1 MNCGPSG
8 FSRGVRWRAKF
19 AHEVKNPLT
28 PIKLSVQHIRKAWKD
43 QKGEFEK
50 VLERNVGAILK
61 EIDRLA
67 EIASGFSRFGAPA
80 AAAGKVPLEPV
91 DVEAVAG
98 ELLTLYRGGE
108 GGPIDFAADIP
119 VDLPRISARETE
131 LKEVLSNLLENAR
144 AAIEGD
150 GSVVIEAV
158 SVPTGVEVR
167 VRDDGAGI
175 PVDLMGRI
183 FEPQFSTRST
193 GTGLGLA
200 IVRKLV
206 ESWDGTVTAEA
217 DRGEGTVIRLQL
229 RPWRDMERIEDQ
241 ENSPGGEPSTS
252 DMGSDRPP

>member
-1 MNCGPSG
+1 M
-8 FSRGVRWRAKF
+8 
-19 AHEVKNPLT
+19 
-28 PIKLSVQHIRKAWKD
+28 
-43 QKGEFEK
+43 
-50 VLERNVGAILK
+50 GAILK

-80 AAAGKVPLEPV
+80 AVGEVPLEPV
-91 DVEAVAG
+91 DVDAVAR

-119 VDLPRISARETE
+119 EDLPRISARETE
-131 LKEVLSNLLENAR
+131 LKEVLSNLLENGR

-150 GSVVIEAV
+150 GSVIIEAR
-158 SVPTGVEVR
+158 SVPTAVEIR
-167 VRDDGAGI
+167 VRDDGTGI
-175 PVDLMGRI
+175 PVDLLGRI

-206 ESWDGTVTAEA
+206 ESWGGMVTVEV

-229 RPWRDMERIEDQ
+229 RPWTEAERTDGE
-241 ENSPGGEPSTS
+241 EPS
-252 DMGSDRPP
+252 

>member
-1 MNCGPSG
+1 MA
-8 FSRGVRWRAKF
+8 RQV

-43 QKGEFEK
+43 QKGEFEA

-67 EIASGFSRFGAPA
+67 EIASGFSRFGAPSE
-80 AAAGKVPLEPV
+80 AGNVPLEAV
-91 DVEAVAG
+91 DVGAVARDV
-98 ELLTLYRGGE
+98 LTLYRGGE
-108 GGPIDFAADIP
+108 GGPIEFAAEIP
-119 VDLPRISARETE
+119 EDLPRISARETE

-144 AAIEGD
+144 AAIEGK
-150 GSVVIEAV
+150 GSVIIEAV
-158 SVPTGVEVR
+158 SVPTAVEIR

-175 PVDLMGRI
+175 PVDLLGRI

-206 ESWDGTVTAEA
+206 ESWEGTVTAEA
-217 DRGEGTVIRLQL
+217 DRGQGTVIRLQL
-229 RPWRDMERIEDQ
+229 RPWEDA
-241 ENSPGGEPSTS
+241 EPGVGEADSPNGAPSSGELGP
-252 DMGSDRPP
+252 DDPP